1 MKSQTWLFPA
11 ALALPLALASTLALE
26 SEAQAQQATAQWV
39 DVPVGQ
45 SFIYQETRDIQRVL
59 ISDDSIAELKQL
71 TPGQFQVRGLEV
83 GSTDLWVWFKDQ
95 PNNPVSYT
103 LTVHED
109 LSDMVRRIDNTV
121 AANPPRVYPLMDRL
135 VVEGPVP
142 DVETLERVA
151 GVAGIYDPEFVNLMT
166 VAGDHQIQLE
176 VVFTEVDRRAF
187 RELGINAIW
196 GDNTLGLAMEG
207 PASVASAFGIGPG
220 GPTNINGSIVQAAS
234 TGTFQLLGTFGSNVD
249 LTAIMSVL
257 EQYDVSKILAR
268 PTLVALSGQQA
279 EFLAGGEVP
288 IPVAQTGNKISV
300 EFKEYGV
307 KLVFVPTVL
316 GDEVVDMRV
325 YVEVS
330 DIDSANAIRLTGIEI
345 PAFISRKSSS
355 HLRLESGMTFAMAG
369 MLNETSSQTTAVI
382 PILGELPI
390 VGTLFR
396 YIKHER
402 VETELVIFVTP
413 RLVRPMAQA
422 ELPDFPTSVEDNNP
436 NDLELFLLGM
446 DHRLGQKDDD
456 DKGDSGGKPQG
467 TIGLAR

>member
-1 MKSQTWLFPA
+1 MKPHSWLLTA
-11 ALALPLALASTLALE
+11 ALAVATAAAGSLTLTSDAH
-26 SEAQAQQATAQWV
+26 AQQSAAQWI

-45 SFIYQETRDIQRVL
+45 SFIYQETREIQRVL
-59 ISDDSIAELKQL
+59 LSDPDIAELKQL
-71 TPGQFQVRGLEV
+71 TPGQFQVRGLDV
-83 GSTDLWVWFKDQ
+83 GSTDLWVWFKDA

-121 AANPPRVYPLMDRL
+121 EANPPRVYPLMDRL
-135 VVEGPVP
+135 VVEGAVP

-151 GVAGIYDPEFVNLMT
+151 GVASIYDEEFVNLMT

-176 VVFTEVDRRAF
+176 VVFAEVDRRAF
-187 RELGINAIW
+187 RELGINALW
-196 GDNTLGLAMEG
+196 GDNALGLGLEG
-207 PASVASAFGIGPG
+207 PASVPAAYALGNATNLNSGFVQSA
-220 GPTNINGSIVQAAS
+220 T
-234 TGTFQLLGTFGSNVD
+234 TGTFQLLGAFGGNVD

-288 IPVAQTGNKISV
+288 IPVSQQGSRITV

-316 GDEVVDMRV
+316 GAEVVDMRV

-330 DIDSANAIRLTGIEI
+330 DIDSSNSIRLTGIEI
-345 PAFISRKSSS
+345 PAFISRKSQS

-369 MLNETSSQTTAVI
+369 MLNENSSQTTAMI
-382 PILGELPI
+382 PILGEIPLI
-390 VGTLFR
+390 GTLFR
-396 YIKHER
+396 YVKHER
-402 VETELVIFVTP
+402 NESELMIFVTP
-413 RLVRPMAQA
+413 RLVRPMAPGEIPA
-422 ELPDFPTSVEDNNP
+422 LPTSYQDNNP

-446 DHRLGQKDDD
+446 DHRLGDKEDDSTD
-456 DKGDSGGKPQG
+456 GNAGKPQG
-467 TIGLAR
+467 SIGLSR